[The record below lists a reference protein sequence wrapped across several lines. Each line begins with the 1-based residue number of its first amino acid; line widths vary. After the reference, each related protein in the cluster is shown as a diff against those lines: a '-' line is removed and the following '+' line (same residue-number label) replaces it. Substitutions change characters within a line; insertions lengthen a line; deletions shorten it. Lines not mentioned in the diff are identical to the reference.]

1 MEHLRSLNKGG
12 KIMNKAKRDLIK
24 RAERNEAIADLI
36 GWLIL
41 ASGGFILAKF
51 LLMGLQI
58 FFSLQGIH

>member
-1 MEHLRSLNKGG
+1 
-12 KIMNKAKRDLIK
+12 MNKAKRDLIK

-36 GWLIL
+36 GWVIL

-51 LLMGLQI
+51 LLIGLQT